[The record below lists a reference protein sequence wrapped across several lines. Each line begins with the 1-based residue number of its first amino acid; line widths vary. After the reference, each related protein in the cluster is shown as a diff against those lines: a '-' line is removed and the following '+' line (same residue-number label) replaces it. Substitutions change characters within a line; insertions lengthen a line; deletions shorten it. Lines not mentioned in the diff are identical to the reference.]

1 MSNHKVIHAKDS
13 LLPARSG
20 PETAGLD
27 LETAGPT
34 VLPSACYVAPA
45 PAADVMHD
53 QLDYL
58 IRHASPSCLARCADC
73 RRLAEVRQTLLRP
86 FA

>member
-1 MSNHKVIHAKDS
+1 MSNHKVTRAKDP
-13 LLPARSG
+13 LLPPSG
-20 PETAGLD
+20 LETAGLD
-27 LETAGPT
+27 LDIAGPT
-34 VLPSACYVAPA
+34 VLPRACYVAPA

-58 IRHASPSCLARCADC
+58 IRHASQSCLARCADC
-73 RRLAEVRQTLLRP
+73 RRLAEVRQSLLRP